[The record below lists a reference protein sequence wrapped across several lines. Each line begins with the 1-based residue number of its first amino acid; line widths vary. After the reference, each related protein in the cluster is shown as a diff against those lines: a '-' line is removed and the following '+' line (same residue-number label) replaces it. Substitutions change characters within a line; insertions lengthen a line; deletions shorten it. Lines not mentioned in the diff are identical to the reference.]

1 MPYLPCGALSSLSGG
16 APGAALALGSGAHGP
31 SLSSLGCRGV
41 IDPGVESPAC
51 MGIELGLQGWWQGM
65 ASAQGS
71 GRALWLQ
78 SFERSVQLLDQIPS
92 YDTHK
97 IAVLYVGE
105 GQVRLLGARV
115 QLCGLPTWGR
125 GEGLDPCLSQS
136 LVTARVAT
144 GPDTALVPGTRRE

>member
-1 MPYLPCGALSSLSGG
+1 MAIAQACGRYS
-16 APGAALALGSGAHGP
+16 LGS
-31 SLSSLGCRGV
+31 LGQPTVTFPRE
-41 IDPGVESPAC
+41 ESPPWK
-51 MGIELGLQGWWQGM
+51 GIRLGLVVGLVAGDGLRP
-65 ASAQGS
+65 SS

-115 QLCGLPTWGR
+115 ELCGLPAWGR
-125 GEGLDPCLSQS
+125 GQGLRPGPPQS
-136 LVTARVAT
+136 SVTA
-144 GPDTALVPGTRRE
+144 